1 MTRIDGARLDIQGWA
16 GGVREDIEPRAW
28 SRGAGVLDDALNIV
42 PVGGDRL
49 AVRGGSRVQ
58 LAFALNGISQ
68 VLGVFPFSPVGA
80 VAIAFSAANDR
91 HYAYALTDTLTFALP
106 NGSPTESGSSVS
118 LGSGWETAAPG
129 RPQAVELFETLYV
142 IDTATAN
149 RRPMVTI
156 KLVGSALVCTTPTYN
171 LDGIPGNDAPMRPGV
186 ISAFNSHIF
195 IGGYD
200 SEAANLA
207 PHMVRHSFL
216 GRDPSNVDGFDPD
229 AYSIFGAQGQPVRA
243 MCPGNTILLAAK
255 ENELYRI
262 TGSGRGVEGWQFP
275 YAQLNNSQGFGVT
288 NPYALAQYNGTW
300 YGVGRAGPFRTDG
313 SSVDGL
319 LGEKRERARSW
330 ARVGALETAFVLAHP
345 DRQLIL
351 FGFHQ
356 SGSPQRPT
364 LPFVLWTWDVE
375 RERWQAAQQYPRTF
389 HFVGAIPTATGG
401 GPSQQPSAPVQLLTR
416 GNYAFDSVTCTFSAG
431 DLTATT
437 EVWAREAN
445 GISYLV
451 QTLPA
456 GIQRFTIP
464 APVSKRLFVR
474 LRHAKGIT
482 TGEFTG
488 EVPCYTRILAPQV
501 KAGANVNNGAVRAD
515 FLTYVEGTDLNVFDT
530 SGRELIYPARTA
542 GFTTEFNL
550 PNDACVT
557 FIAPDQGAAYGAT
570 SVHPEWPLGYEE
582 SEVAEC
588 HTLSHKCTPTPIANL
603 APDPRQRTEQGG
615 MQFTS
620 IAVTFFPAW
629 QGESYRVEYRLNG
642 APDWIAGPVVATTL
656 VDPLDLVEVTLS
668 GLNPSTSYEVS
679 VVNVRTGARSAS
691 FVMFTKLAA
700 PTMTAATAGGP
711 GSPVVNL
718 TVTMP
723 RASLTL
729 VLSNA
734 LGTYEATY
742 VDAAVG
748 PVTYQSTI
756 GVCGSP
762 DRYYARAQD
771 VAWPEPFQ
779 YSEAVAVD
787 VINPCVVG

>member
-1 MTRIDGARLDIQGWA
+1 MTRIDGTRLDVQGWA

-28 SRGAGVLDDALNIV
+28 SRGAGVLDDALNLV

-49 AVRGGSRVQ
+49 AVRGGSRLEV
-58 LAFALNGISQ
+58 AFAEQAISQ
-68 VLGVFPFSPVGA
+68 VLGIFPFSPVGA
-80 VAIAFSAANDR
+80 VVIAFSAQNDR
-91 HYAYALTDTLTFALP
+91 HYAYALKDTMRFALP
-106 NGSPTESGSSVS
+106 SGTPTETGSRAS
-118 LGSGWETAAPG
+118 LGTGWETATPG

-142 IDTATAN
+142 VDTALTA

-156 KLVGSALVCTTPTYN
+156 KVIGNALVCATPSYN
-171 LDGIPGNDAPMRPGV
+171 LDGIGGNDAPQRPGV
-186 ISAFNSHIF
+186 ISVFNSHLF
-195 IGGYD
+195 VAGYD

-216 GRDPSNVDGFDPD
+216 GRDPSTATGFDPE
-229 AYSIFGAQGQPVRA
+229 AYTILGAQGQPVRA
-243 MCPGNTILLAAK
+243 LCPGNTILLAAK

-275 YAQLNNSQGFGVT
+275 FAQLNNSQGFGVT

-300 YGVGRAGPFRTDG
+300 YGCGRAGPFRTDG
-313 SSVDGL
+313 SSVDSL

-330 ARVGALETAFVLAHP
+330 ARVGALETAFVVPHP

-351 FGFHQ
+351 FGFYTTGDP
-356 SGSPQRPT
+356 SRPT
-364 LPFVLWTWDVE
+364 LPFSLWTWDIE
-375 RERWQAAQQYPRTF
+375 RERWQAPQQYPRTF
-389 HFVGAIPTATGG
+389 HFVGAIATATGG
-401 GPSQQPSAPVQLLTR
+401 GPSQQPSSPVQSFLR
-416 GNYAFDSVTCTFSAG
+416 GDYAFDSITGTFSSG

-437 EVWAREAN
+437 QVWAREAD
-445 GISYLV
+445 GVSYLV

-464 APVSKRLFVR
+464 APTSRRLFIR
-474 LRHAKGIT
+474 LRHAKGVT

-515 FLTYVEGTDLNVFDT
+515 YLTYVAGTDLNVFDS
-530 SGRELIYPARTA
+530 SGREDVYPARPA

-550 PNDACVT
+550 TDDACVT
-557 FIAPDQGAAYGAT
+557 YDVPDQGAAYGAT

-588 HTLSHKCTPTPIANL
+588 HTLSHQCTPIPIAGL

-615 MQFTS
+615 MQLTS
-620 IAVTFFPAW
+620 LTVQFFPSW
-629 QGESYRVEYRLNG
+629 QGESYRVEHRLNG
-642 APDWIAGPVVATTL
+642 GTTWTPGPVVATSL
-656 VDPLDLVEVTLS
+656 SASLDLVEVVLS
-668 GLNPSTSYEVS
+668 GLNASTTYEVS
-679 VVNVRTGARSAS
+679 IVNVRTGARSAPV
-691 FVMFTKLAA
+691 VMFTRLAA
-700 PTMTAATAGGP
+700 PSLTVATAGGP

-718 TVTMP
+718 TVAMP

-729 VLSNA
+729 CLYNA
-734 LGTYEATY
+734 LGTYEALY
-742 VDAAVG
+742 ENAAV
-748 PVTYQSTI
+748 PATTYQSTI

-762 DRYYARAQD
+762 DRYYARALD
-771 VAWPEPFQ
+771 MAWPEAFR
-779 YSEAVAVD
+779 YSEAATVD
-787 VINPCVVG
+787 VVNPCVIG